1 MQSTKK
7 EKIKFYTINLL
18 IFLALI
24 VFMIKIF
31 PLVPFDGDDWC
42 YTGSMRLPFPQWGV
56 WNPTRVLPEVL
67 MPLAG
72 YISAYIIYP
81 LFGHYVFAITLVD
94 AFVYAGFVM
103 LMLISFYHLL
113 RKRLKTSANIS
124 LSAELLLLISMFLL
138 FKHVGQPSYDLLWTG
153 DLCCVFFYVIPGLL
167 NMALLFYLESE
178 NNISIKFRQFAVS
191 KQSLIIVA
199 LYFAMFSSTQ
209 FNIILA
215 AYSFIMLCIEA
226 VSVLRKSGMK
236 IKLILNRAWFY
247 LLILLVWLITVL
259 FDLHGGRASNVS
271 TDKHQHA
278 IQATFSQFINV
289 FKLQNKLVLLVFV
302 LLIAVALFAA
312 IKNLKENPLRENLP
326 IKLLMVSFGTLLIV
340 SAYLFVAYVKAGSQY
355 ASRTD
360 ATWPIWMMFLAM
372 VSMAFVYLLQS
383 YKLVRIFTP
392 LFLLMTA
399 LIAVNFNYLPVI
411 RWNDSNCSPQTMYAV
426 DNYIISQVVKAD
438 RSGKAEVTVKVP
450 FDGSSDNWPHSYAM
464 EKWMQNTL
472 YSHGIIR
479 SRMKIDFQPSKKV
492 NQRFYENKSKK
503 QQEVPPE

>member
-24 VFMIKIF
+24 VFMVKVF
-31 PLVPFDGDDWC
+31 PLVPFDGDDWR

-72 YISAYIIYP
+72 YIAAYIIYP

-103 LMLISFYHLL
+103 LMLVSFYHLL
-113 RKRLKTSANIS
+113 RKRLKTSVNIS
-124 LSAELLLLISMFLL
+124 LSAELLLFISMFLL
-138 FKHVGQPSYDLLWTG
+138 FKHVGQPSFDLLWSG

-167 NMALLFYLESE
+167 NTAMLFYLESE
-178 NNISIKFRQFAVS
+178 SNISVKFRQFKVS
-191 KQSLIIVA
+191 KQSLIIIA
-199 LYFAMFSSTQ
+199 LYFAMLSSTQ

-215 AYSFIMLCIEA
+215 AYSFIMLCIESA
-226 VSVLRKSGMK
+226 NALRENGMK
-236 IKLILNRAWFY
+236 IRLILNRAWFY
-247 LLILLVWLITVL
+247 LLILIVWLITVL
-259 FDLHGGRASNVS
+259 FDLHGGRASSVS
-271 TDKHQHA
+271 TNKHQHV
-278 IQATFSQFINV
+278 IQATFDQFINV
-289 FKLQNKLVLLVFV
+289 FKLQNKLVLLLFVFIIAAA
-302 LLIAVALFAA
+302 LLIA
-312 IKNLKENPLRENLP
+312 IKGLKENSLQGNLP
-326 IKLLMVSFGTLLIV
+326 IRLLMVSFGTLLIV
-340 SAYLFVAYVKAGSQY
+340 SAYLFIAYVKAGSQY
-355 ASRTD
+355 AARTD
-360 ATWPIWMMFLAM
+360 ATWPVWMMFLVM

-383 YKLVRIFTP
+383 CKVVRIFTP
-392 LFLLMTA
+392 LFLLMAA

-426 DNYIISQVVKAD
+426 DNYIISQVVKA
-438 RSGKAEVTVKVP
+438 EVTVKVP
-450 FDGSSDNWPHSYAM
+450 LDGKNGDNWPHSYAM

-492 NQRFYENKSKK
+492 NQRFYENKSKE